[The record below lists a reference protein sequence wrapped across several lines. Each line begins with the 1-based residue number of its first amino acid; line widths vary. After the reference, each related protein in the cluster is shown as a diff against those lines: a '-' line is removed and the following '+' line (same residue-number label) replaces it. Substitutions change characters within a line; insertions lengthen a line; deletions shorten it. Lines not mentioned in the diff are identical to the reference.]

1 MRCAGYW
8 AMVLVAAMGAGCN
21 RSTTSD
27 VARDKDDKA
36 IGTAGDVDRNRPTDG
51 DQQFISDLA
60 IAGMAEVKLGMLAS
74 ETSRN
79 AEVKKFGQMMVA
91 DHTKAGDA
99 LKTVAMGHAIVVP
112 VDIDA
117 KHRDLYDKLA
127 KLQGAEFDREYM
139 AAMVDGH
146 GDVVDKLESRI
157 DRDNLTDWKTK
168 MADWLEGR
176 STTHL
181 ETLVVTPEHSD
192 NAASMAINQWAADAY
207 PTVQGHL
214 VAAKALK
221 TTIDKAPR
229 R

>member
-1 MRCAGYW
+1 MKCAGYW
-8 AMVLVAAMGAGCN
+8 AMMLVAAMGVGCN
-21 RSTTSD
+21 RATNRD
-27 VARDKDDKA
+27 VARDDKA

-51 DQQFISDLA
+51 DQKFVNDLA

-79 AEVKKFGQMMVA
+79 AEVKKFGQMMVT

-99 LKTVAMGHAIVVP
+99 LKMVAMQHGIVVP
-112 VDIDA
+112 AEIDA

-157 DRDNLTDWKTK
+157 DRENLTDWKTR
-168 MADWLEGR
+168 MADWLSGKGTRPEAV
-176 STTHL
+176 T
-181 ETLVVTPEHSD
+181 VTPEHSD
-192 NAASMAINQWAADAY
+192 NGATMAINQWSADAY

-214 VAAKALK
+214 VEAKALK
-221 TTIDKAPR
+221 SSVDKSPR